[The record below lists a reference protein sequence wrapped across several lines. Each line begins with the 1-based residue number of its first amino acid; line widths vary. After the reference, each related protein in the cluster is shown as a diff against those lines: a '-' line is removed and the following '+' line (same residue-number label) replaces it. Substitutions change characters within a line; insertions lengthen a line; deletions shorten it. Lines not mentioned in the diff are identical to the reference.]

1 VIQGCCSPAETATSD
16 LAQLFAFGLLMSAG
30 HCLGMCGPL
39 VCAVSMPPPK
49 QNGRTENGVPT
60 RTQDGLHW
68 SALAWALV
76 YHAGRVASYALLGAA
91 LGGLGYLLPDRATTI
106 AWQASLSFLAAAALL
121 WIGLALFDVFPLAAL
136 PYSARVSRWLMQRLG
151 GGRSGFAARF
161 GLGMANGLLPCGPV
175 YTAAVAALASASP
188 LRGAVA
194 MVVFGAGTVPV
205 LVALAFGARWVSQR
219 LRLGFYRVG
228 AALALL
234 MACQLALRG
243 LAALDVVPHAR
254 FHEVVLW

>member
-1 VIQGCCSPAETATSD
+1 MIQDCCTPAATASSD

-39 VCAVSMPPPK
+39 VCAVSMPAE
-49 QNGRTENGVPT
+49 QQGSAR
-60 RTQDGLHW
+60 W
-68 SALAWALV
+68 SAFAWASV
-76 YHAGRVASYALLGAA
+76 YHAGRVASYAILGALLGS
-91 LGGLGYLLPDRATTI
+91 LGGMLPDRTTTVV
-106 AWQASLSFLAAAALL
+106 WQASLSFLAAAALL
-121 WIGLALFDVFPLAAL
+121 WIGLALFDVFPMAKL
-136 PYSARVSRWLMQRLG
+136 PFASSISRFLMQKLG
-151 GGRSGFAARF
+151 RARSGIVARF

-175 YTAAVAALASASP
+175 YTAAVAALAAASP
-188 LRGAVA
+188 TRGALA

-205 LVALAFGARWVSQR
+205 LVAFAFGVRWVGQR

-228 AALALL
+228 AALAIL

-243 LAALDVVPHAR
+243 LAALELVPHAR